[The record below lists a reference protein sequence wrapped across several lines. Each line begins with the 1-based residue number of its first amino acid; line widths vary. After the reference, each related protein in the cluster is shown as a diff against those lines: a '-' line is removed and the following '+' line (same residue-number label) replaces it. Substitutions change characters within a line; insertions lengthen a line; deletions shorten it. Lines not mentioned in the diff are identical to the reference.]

1 MVRDQIEAIEQ
12 RDQGLQKLSDL
23 TKNIFYWALGLLAV
37 FSVTAAVTSPGQ
49 SPGSST
55 SSTSSTSQAGF
66 DGSTTQTQF
75 TDDGQQLQAPTQG
88 SYQPTYSRPVAVSGG
103 SHSH

>member
-37 FSVTAAVTSPGQ
+37 FSVTAAVTNSGQ
-49 SPGSST
+49 SPGSSN
-55 SSTSSTSQAGF
+55 SSTSQAGF
-66 DGSTTQTQF
+66 DDSTTQTQF
-75 TDDGQQLQAPTQG
+75 TDDGQQQQLQAPTQG

-103 SHSH
+103 SHAH

>member
-23 TKNIFYWALGLLAV
+23 TKNIFYWALGALAV
-37 FSVTAAVTSPGQ
+37 FSVVAAVTNPGQ
-49 SPGSST
+49 SPGSTNSPT
-55 SSTSSTSQAGF
+55 SPVSF
-66 DGSTTQTQF
+66 DGSTSEF
-75 TDDGQQLQAPTQG
+75 GGDDGQQLQGPTQG
-88 SYQPTYSRPVAVSGG
+88 SFQPSYSAPVAVSGG

>member
-37 FSVTAAVTSPGQ
+37 FSVTAAVTNPGQ
-49 SPGSST
+49 SPGSSN
-55 SSTSSTSQAGF
+55 SSTSQAGF
-66 DGSTTQTQF
+66 DGSTTQTEF
-75 TDDGQQLQAPTQG
+75 TDDGQQQQLQAPTQG

>member
-37 FSVTAAVTSPGQ
+37 FSVTAAVTNPGQ
-49 SPGSST
+49 SPGSSN
-55 SSTSSTSQAGF
+55 SSTSQANS

-88 SYQPTYSRPVAVSGG
+88 SYQPSYSRPVAVSGG
-103 SHSH
+103 SHAH